1 MEKTETELLDQL
13 AQTFNT
19 LNAGCVIP
27 YLDENIKYMSGSAE
41 TVIIGK
47 TFVKNFLRQVC
58 KSIRDYKKK
67 SYLIVGALSPEPDI
81 EGGKPYLLLGQYSDH
96 GSMESK
102 VTIETEN
109 NLITEIEIGLLA
121 FTGSSGES
129 IHKKKL
135 VL

>member
-27 YLDENIKYMSGSAE
+27 YLDENIKYVSESAE
-41 TVIIGK
+41 YVIVGK
-47 TFVKNFLRQVC
+47 SHVKKFLRQVC

-67 SYLIVGALSPEPDI
+67 SYLIVGALTPDPK
-81 EGGKPYLLLGQYSDH
+81 GCKPYLLLGQYSDH

-102 VTIETEN
+102 VTILTKD
-109 NLITEIEIGLLA
+109 NLITEIEIQLLA